1 MLLQGEALE
10 VDWEKDGW
18 IRIQVDEMKDD
29 GWCQRQR
36 SNREGEKGARETKL
50 RQQKREEG
58 QMEFLGRMPRTN
70 SVPD

>member
-1 MLLQGEALE
+1 
-10 VDWEKDGW
+10 
-18 IRIQVDEMKDD
+18 MKDD